1 MRGREKKVHLK
12 GCFPQFTTQ
21 CSSLRYFGKV
31 LVKGAYLKKFSQC
44 LIVNGCLIAKVVPDN
59 NELVCNN
66 DEQVPNNDGLVPND
80 KMAGA

>member
-1 MRGREKKVHLK
+1 MK
-12 GCFPQFTTQ
+12 GT
-21 CSSLRYFGKV
+21 
-31 LVKGAYLKKFSQC
+31 YLKKFSQC
-44 LIVNGCLIAKVVPDN
+44 LILNGCLIVKVVPDN